1 MTQPTAQWQHFDH
14 GADIGVR
21 GIGATVAEA
30 FAQAALAMTA
40 VVCDPATVQAK
51 ESITIEC
58 EGDDTEL
65 LLVDWLN
72 RLVYEM
78 ATRNMLFREFDV
90 HIKGSR
96 LEATVRGESV
106 DIDRHQPAVEV
117 KGATM
122 TALRVRQNEDGSWTA
137 ETVVDV

>member
-1 MTQPTAQWQHFDH
+1 MTQVTAQWQHFDH

-21 GIGATVAEA
+21 GIGATLAEA

-51 ESITIEC
+51 ESISIEC
-58 EGDDTEL
+58 EDKDVEL
-65 LLVDWLN
+65 LFVDWLN
-72 RLVYEM
+72 CLVYEM

-90 HIKGSR
+90 HIEGGK
-96 LEATVRGESV
+96 LEARASGEVV
-106 DIDRHQPAVEV
+106 DVNRHQPAVEV

-122 TALRVRQNEDGSWTA
+122 TALRVAQNEDGNWIA

>member
-1 MTQPTAQWQHFDH
+1 MTPATAQWQHFDH

-21 GIGATVAEA
+21 GTGATVAEA

-51 ESITIEC
+51 EEISIEC
-58 EGDDTEL
+58 EGEDVEL

-72 RLVYEM
+72 CLVYEM
-78 ATRNMLFREFDV
+78 ATRSMLFREFDV
-90 HIKGSR
+90 HIEDGR
-96 LEATVRGESV
+96 LKALVRGETV
-106 DIDRHQPAVEV
+106 DVHRHQPAVEV

-122 TALRVRQNEDGSWTA
+122 TALRVAQNENGDWIA

>member
-1 MTQPTAQWQHFDH
+1 MTPATAQWQHFDH

-21 GIGATVAEA
+21 GTGATVAEA

-51 ESITIEC
+51 EEISIEC
-58 EGDDTEL
+58 EGEDVEL
-65 LLVDWLN
+65 LFVDWLN
-72 RLVYEM
+72 CLVYEM
-78 ATRNMLFREFDV
+78 ATRSMLFREFDV
-90 HIKGSR
+90 HIEDGR
-96 LEATVRGESV
+96 LKALVRGETV
-106 DIDRHQPAVEV
+106 DVHRHQPAVEV

-122 TALRVRQNEDGSWTA
+122 TALRVAQNEDGDWIA